1 MSTYEKR
8 FNYKWLALP
17 LTTLSAFFIG
27 LLMDVQLYKLGVWL
41 EFTYILFLVVM
52 SPVIV
57 SLVMRLPIKGFS
69 TRQKEYLSTIIY
81 GILFL
86 FIRPDSAIIWALLI
100 ICGLIL
106 VVSLTDTLLNHIDFK
121 IGSKDQPIFSWR
133 TLKTKMGWIKFF
145 INKPEGP
152 VELIVIFTVYLL
164 LLSLLGHFVLKYIT
178 PTLLTYITIG

>member
-1 MSTYEKR
+1 MTVNEKR

-17 LTTLSAFFIG
+17 LITLSAFFIG
-27 LLMDVQLYKLGVWL
+27 LLMDVPFYKLGVVL

-69 TRQKEYLSTIIY
+69 THQKEYLSAIIY

-86 FIRPDSAIIWALLI
+86 FVLPDSAIIWALLI
-100 ICGLIL
+100 SCVLIL
-106 VVSLTDTLLNHIDFK
+106 LISLADTLLINIDFK

-133 TLKTKMGWIKFF
+133 TLKTKKWFNFF
-145 INKPEGP
+145 TNKPDGP
-152 VELIVIFTVYLL
+152 VELIVFLSVLL
-164 LLSLLGHFVLKYIT
+164 LFFSLVGYFVLKYIT
-178 PTLLTYITIG
+178 PTFLTYITIG